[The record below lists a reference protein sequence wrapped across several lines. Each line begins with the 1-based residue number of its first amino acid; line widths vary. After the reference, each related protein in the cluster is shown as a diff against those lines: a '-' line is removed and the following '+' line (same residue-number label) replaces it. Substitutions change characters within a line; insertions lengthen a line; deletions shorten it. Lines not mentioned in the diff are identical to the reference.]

1 MCGIFGY
8 AGSEPCLHVIT
19 AGLRKLEYRGYDSA
33 GVMVYD
39 DSIQVAKTAG
49 KVADLVA
56 HAHDLSP
63 RATLGMGHTRWASH
77 GKPSTANAHPHCT
90 AEVAIVHNGIIENHA
105 ELRAA
110 LHAADID
117 FHSETDTEVVLHLV
131 AHALRERPEPLSAFS
146 HAMRQL
152 KGLYGLAVFF
162 ACDPYRIYLSRKGLP
177 LAIAASENAHLFSSD
192 PLALAEHSDAF
203 MFPADAE
210 IVVLAR
216 ERIAVYDYEGTP
228 QPLPA
233 VQHLQ
238 VPRQKIDKGSY
249 RHFMLKEI
257 HEQGLVLGNII
268 HRLFDF
274 VALRPRTEMLAL
286 SHLAM
291 PRVKRI
297 KIVGCGTSYHAA
309 MLAAVFAEEQ
319 LRIESVAEVA
329 HELRYRRAL
338 LDAQTLVVALSQSG
352 ETADTLSCIAH
363 ARRHGCQTL
372 AICNSPHSTLA
383 RTCDALIELN
393 CGPEIGVA
401 STKAFTATVLIWY
414 LFVLAVRSTRGQPPT
429 KDVYNLRKLP
439 LLIDYVLNGA
449 AQIAS
454 LARQYC
460 EARNFIY
467 IGRGP
472 SFPLALEAALK
483 LKEISYLHAEGYAG
497 GELKHGPIALI
508 DHNMPVLVVA
518 PRDEYFPR
526 IVSNAGEI
534 KAREGQIIVLG
545 NPKHDE
551 LRALADNIVPCP
563 DIDHPLL
570 QAIVGAV
577 PLQLFAYYLALE
589 KGTDIDQPRHL
600 AKSVTVE

>member
-8 AGSEPCLHVIT
+8 AGNEPCLHIIT

-39 DSIQVAKTAG
+39 DAIQVAKNTG
-49 KVADLVA
+49 KVAELLPLTTE
-56 HAHDLSP
+56 LSQ

-77 GKPSTANAHPHCT
+77 GKPTATNAHPHHT
-90 AEVAIVHNGIIENHA
+90 PAVAIVHNGIIENHA
-105 ELRAA
+105 ELRAT
-110 LHAADID
+110 LPTDID
-117 FHSETDTEVVLHLV
+117 FQSETDTEVVLHLV
-131 AHALRERPEPLSAFS
+131 AHALQGQPDPQIAFS
-146 HAMRQL
+146 NVMRKL
-152 KGLYGLAVFF
+152 KGLYGLAMFF
-162 ACDPYRIYLSRKGLP
+162 ACAPHRIYLSRKGLP
-177 LAIAASENAHLFSSD
+177 LAIAAGKNAHLFSSD
-192 PLALAEHSDAF
+192 PLSLAEHSSDF

-210 IVVLAR
+210 IVVLER
-216 ERIAVYDYEGTP
+216 EHIAIYDYDGK
-228 QPLPA
+228 QRPLP
-233 VQHLQ
+233 VTQHLQ
-238 VPRQKIDKGSY
+238 VPQHKIDKGSY

-257 HEQGLVLGNII
+257 HEQGLVLGNSI

-274 VALRPRTEMLAL
+274 ARLHPRAEMLAL
-286 SHLAM
+286 PKIDM
-291 PRVKRI
+291 QQVKRI
-297 KIVGCGTSYHAA
+297 KIIGCGTSYHAA

-319 LRIESVAEVA
+319 LHIESIAEVA
-329 HELRYRRAL
+329 HELRYRRAM

-352 ETADTLSCIAH
+352 ETADTLSCIEY
-363 ARRHGCQTL
+363 ARNRGCQTL
-372 AICNSPHSTLA
+372 AICNNPHSTLA

-414 LFVLAVRSTRGQPPT
+414 LFVLAVRSQRAHPPT

-439 LLIDYVLNGA
+439 LLIDYVLNSA
-449 AQIAS
+449 TQIES
-454 LARQYC
+454 IARQYRK
-460 EARNFIY
+460 ARNFIY

-472 SFPLALEAALK
+472 SFPIALESALK
-483 LKEISYLHAEGYAG
+483 LKEVSYIHAEGYAG

-508 DHNMPVLVVA
+508 DRDMPILVVA
-518 PRDEYFPR
+518 PQDEYFPR
-526 IVSNAGEI
+526 IVANAREV

-545 NPKHDE
+545 NPKNQE
-551 LRALADNIVPCP
+551 LRALGDDIIPCP
-563 DIDHPLL
+563 DIDQPLL
-570 QAIVGAV
+570 QAIVCAV